1 MNALFFF
8 DVFMAYIPYT
18 ATAKNYEII
27 HADTKYCT
35 LLHWDVVVL
44 LSESPAIINDL
55 DVIMHGFMLQIIY
68 TTLHIRLFNRLT
80 PRTVV

>member
-1 MNALFFF
+1 
-8 DVFMAYIPYT
+8 MAYIPYT
-18 ATAKNYEII
+18 ATAKNYEIL

-55 DVIMHGFMLQIIY
+55 DVIVHGLMLQIIY
-68 TTLHIRLFNRLT
+68 TTDFRAKRLHNLVFHIRLFNSGE
-80 PRTVV
+80 TVV